1 MDLSNII
8 LGVAAFLGAFF
19 LKNLSKNIEEITI
32 SVKDLNNKVAVII
45 ERTETHGQ
53 EIQILREK
61 HDNIASDVAHIKAHI
76 KK

>member
-1 MDLSNII
+1 MELSSIV
-8 LGVAAFLGAFF
+8 LGIATFFAAYF
-19 LKNLSKNIEEITI
+19 LKNLSKSMEEITE
-32 SVKDLNNKVAVII
+32 SVKDLNKKVAVII

-61 HDNIASDVAHIKAHI
+61 HDSISNDVAQIKAHI